1 MVQNFNIIAI
11 VCVFCVW
18 EVKMKWEDDSLEVL
32 REVLVWSRQL
42 IRDRELA

>member
-1 MVQNFNIIAI
+1 MVQNFHIIAI

-18 EVKMKWEDDSLEVL
+18 GAKMKWEDDSLEVL